1 MSAQDL
7 QLKKHIN
14 MDANNS
20 NLSLIPKNEHEVHRY
35 HKMIE
40 RIATN
45 FDTRIFAE
53 LEDFRI
59 GSEHEFSHQSSIG
72 FEHKNE
78 ETKNSDKNG

>member
-1 MSAQDL
+1 MQG
-7 QLKKHIN
+7 QKLKKHIK
-14 MDANNS
+14 MDANSS
-20 NLSLIPKNEHEVHRY
+20 NLSLLPKEEHEVHRY
-35 HKMIE
+35 HRMIE
-40 RIATN
+40 RIVTH

-53 LEDFRI
+53 WEDFRI